1 MKVKATYPH
10 LDILFDDSHELEI
23 SSNSKIVI
31 FSDLHMGDGGNTD
44 DYALKAEIFHQI
56 LSHYQKQEFFLIL
69 NGDVEELQR
78 FKLSAITHRWKDTY
92 KLFDKFAKHGRFFK
106 TVGNH
111 DMALRLDTS
120 PSSDYILYET
130 LKLNYFNDELF
141 VFHGHQASK
150 KYQKNH
156 DLIGFTLKYVANPL
170 GIKNY
175 SVSHSSKKQYAIEK
189 KAYEYS
195 RLRKIASII
204 GHTHRPLFESPM
216 SRIERLTYEIENL
229 CRVYVESSGKSRVKI
244 VEEIEAK
251 KSKLTKYTETELKS
265 ERKKDVSIYSQEEGL
280 QVPCLFNSGCVIGKR
295 GITAIEIL
303 NGKISLVHWFDEKM
317 EKKYVHL
324 NGQKPKQIGKSNLF
338 KMLLNSESLSY
349 IFSRIALL
357 S

>member
-1 MKVKATYPH
+1 MEKKITYNHLDALFKHSYEMKVAA
-10 LDILFDDSHELEI
+10 D
-23 SSNSKIVI
+23 SKIVI
-31 FSDLHMGDGGNTD
+31 FSDLHMGDGSSTD
-44 DYALKAEIFHQI
+44 DYAPNANTFHQI
-56 LSHYQKQEFFLIL
+56 LSHYYKKNFSLIL

-78 FKLSAITHRWKDTY
+78 FKLSAITHKWRETY
-92 KLFDKFAKHGRFFK
+92 KLFDKFASASRFFK

-130 LKLNYFNDELF
+130 LKLKFKKNHFF

-150 KYQKNH
+150 KYQKSN

-170 GIKNY
+170 RIKNY

-216 SRIERLTYEIENL
+216 SRIERLKYEIENL
-229 CRVYVESSGKSRVKI
+229 CRVYVESGEKI
-244 VEEIEAK
+244 RQKISEEIETK
-251 KSKLTKYTETELKS
+251 KNKLTKYTAKELLD
-265 ERKKDVSIYSQEEGL
+265 ERKKDTAIYNEAAL

-303 NGKISLVHWFDEKM
+303 EGKISLVHWFDDKM
-317 EKKYVHL
+317 ERKYIHL
-324 NGQKPKQIGKSNLF
+324 NGNKPKQMGKEKLY
-338 KMLLNSESLSY
+338 KMRLNSESLSY
-349 IFSRIALL
+349 IFGRISLL